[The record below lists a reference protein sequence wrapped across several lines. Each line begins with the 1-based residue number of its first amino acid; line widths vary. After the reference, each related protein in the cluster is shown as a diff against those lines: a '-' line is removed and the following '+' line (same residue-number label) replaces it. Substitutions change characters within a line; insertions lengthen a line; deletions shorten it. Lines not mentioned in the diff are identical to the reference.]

1 MLRRLNG
8 QQRRI
13 LMTVDAVGGVWQYAL
28 GLARQLVD
36 GGDTVV
42 IAGLGPEPSEE
53 QARKAMAISKLYWL
67 KTPPDWLTRHEPDLD
82 GLQAELVP
90 LLRDHAIDM
99 LHLNAPSQAAG
110 LDVPCP
116 VVTVSHSCV
125 ASWFRAVK
133 SSPAPDEWAWQGERN
148 RRGFDRADFVVAPS
162 AAHAASLE
170 ACYGP
175 IPRIAVVHNATSG
188 PLPAEDREEIILAA
202 GRWWDE
208 GKNAAVLDEAAGHIG
223 KPVFAAGPTSGPNGT
238 SFRFRN
244 AVQLGELPHRDTRR
258 LMARAQLFVS
268 PSLYEPFGLA
278 ALEAASAGTPLVL
291 ADIPTYRELWGDAA
305 LFFPPR
311 NSRLLAAAVDQLMDS
326 PRRWERLS
334 LAALNRSRQFTMER
348 QAAAMHS
355 VYDCA
360 AAIHAEAG

>member
-202 GRWWDE
+202 ARWWDE
-208 GKNAAVLDEAAGHIG
+208 GKNAAVLEEAAALS
-223 KPVFAAGPTSGPNGT
+223 KWPVYVAGSLRGPDGQQA
-238 SFRFRN
+238 RFSH
-244 AVQLGELPHRDTRR
+244 AMTLGAIPHDEVRIQ
-258 LMARAQLFVS
+258 MARAGIFVS
-268 PSLYEPFGLA
+268 PSIYEPFGLA
-278 ALEAASAGTPLVL
+278 ALEAAACGCALVL
-291 ADIPTYRELWGDAA
+291 GDTPSLREIWQDAA
-305 LFFPPR
+305 VFVTDKTLQGTLA
-311 NSRLLAAAVDQLMDS
+311 RLIADHRVLVDYAQRARARAETFTAERMTDNYLALYEVAAE
-326 PRRWERLS
+326 RRV
-334 LAALNRSRQFTMER
+334 A
-348 QAAAMHS
+348 
-355 VYDCA
+355 CA
-360 AAIHAEAG
+360 S